1 MYVLCLM
8 LYLILNNTIY
18 GVEPRWREKRDK
30 RQGCKYFNASC
41 VTFFTFEID
50 AAGKYRSPKKAT
62 EGFPFNHALCV
73 SIQIDLWQF

>member
-1 MYVLCLM
+1 MVWLCIHMYVLCLM
-8 LYLILNNTIY
+8 LYLILNNTIH

-50 AAGKYRSPKKAT
+50 AAGKYRSPKKRLLKVFHST
-62 EGFPFNHALCV
+62 MLSV
-73 SIQIDLWQF
+73 